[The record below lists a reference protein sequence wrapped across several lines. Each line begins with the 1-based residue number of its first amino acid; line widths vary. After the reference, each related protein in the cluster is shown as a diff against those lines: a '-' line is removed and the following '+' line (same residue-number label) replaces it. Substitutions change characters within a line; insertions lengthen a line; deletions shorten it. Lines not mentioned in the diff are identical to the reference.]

1 MSTDNYCIDIFN
13 YKRYKTSEVNVGGVK
28 IGGVNPIVV
37 QSMTT
42 TNTNDTS
49 ETIEQIKRICDA
61 GGQIVRMTTQG
72 RREANNLEHIRKG
85 LTEDGYDVPLV
96 ADVHFNTNAAY
107 IAAEFVEK
115 VRINPGNFVDGAKR
129 FAQIDYTDEE
139 YVGELVQIREKLVPL
154 LDICKKKGTALRI
167 GTNHGSLS
175 DRIMSKYGDTPM
187 GMVESCMEFLR
198 ICVEEEFFT
207 VVLSIKASNARI
219 MVHTV
224 RLLVQKMHDEG
235 MNFPLHLGVTEAGE
249 GEDGRI
255 RSAVGIGTLLSDGIG
270 DTIRVSLTED
280 PENEIPVANSII
292 NHIAQKE
299 THSPIK
305 RIENVLYSPFEY
317 KKRSSK
323 VVNNIGGSCFPVVI
337 GRSSDN
343 DDAPD
348 YVFVNST
355 SELQEGKS
363 HIVDYDLWKQCENRV
378 NVFPCID
385 VNKYLCTSDIQSDL
399 IFLRLSYSQ
408 MSDEVIQ
415 KIQEAHNLVIV
426 QDVESANSVAE
437 QRAAFLLLQNSGI
450 ETPVVIYLNYKG
462 VFLGD
467 QQIAASCD
475 AGPLFLDGFG
485 DGLWIDSDDKTSSI
499 VNSTAYSILQAARV
513 RFSKPDYISCPG
525 CGRTLFGLQKTT
537 AMVKERTAHLKGLKI
552 AVMGC
557 IVNGPGEMADADYG
571 YVGSG
576 PGKITLYHQRQVIRK
591 NIGEKEAVDEL
602 IKLIKE
608 KGDWIEPEKN

>member
-1 MSTDNYCIDIFN
+1 MNTDNYCIDIFN

-28 IGGVNPIVV
+28 IGGDNPIVV

-42 TNTNDTS
+42 TNTNYTS
-49 ETIEQIKRICDA
+49 ATIEQIKSICDA

-72 RREANNLEHIRKG
+72 RREANNLESIRKG
-85 LTEDGYDVPLV
+85 LTGEGYDVPIV

-129 FAQIDYTDEE
+129 FAQIDYSVEE
-139 YVGELVQIREKLVPL
+139 YIRELCQIREKLVPL
-154 LDICKKKGTALRI
+154 LNICKQNGTALRI

-198 ICVEEEFFT
+198 ICVEEDFFA

-224 RLLVQKMHDEG
+224 RLLVQKMYEEG

-280 PENEIPVANSII
+280 PENEIPVAKSII
-292 NHIAQKE
+292 NHITQKE
-299 THSPIK
+299 AHSSIT
-305 RIENVLYSPFEY
+305 RIDYSMYSPFEY
-317 KKRSSK
+317 RKRTSIAVK
-323 VVNNIGGSCFPVVI
+323 NIGGNSTPIVV
-337 GRSSDN
+337 GSANNADES
-343 DDAPD
+343 PD
-348 YVFVNST
+348 YVFVKSLAD
-355 SELQEGKS
+355 LQNDGMF
-363 HIVDYDLWKQCENRV
+363 IVKYDLWKQSENKN
-378 NVFPCID
+378 NVFPCLNI
-385 VNKYLCTSDIQSDL
+385 KEYLNCCDIESSL
-399 IFLRLSYSQ
+399 IFIRLNYSQ
-408 MSDEVIQ
+408 LNNEVLQQLQ
-415 KIQEAHNLVIV
+415 KANNLVV
-426 QDVESANSVAE
+426 VLDVESVNTVAE
-437 QRAAFLLLQNSGI
+437 QRAAFLLLQKR
-450 ETPVVIYLNYKG
+450 EVKTPVIIYRKYNG
-462 VFLGD
+462 VFSED
-467 QQIAASCD
+467 KQIAASCD

-485 DGLWIDSDDKTSSI
+485 DGLWLDSDDTLSAV
-499 VNSTAYSILQAARV
+499 VNSTAYSILQATRV

-537 AMVKERTAHLKGLKI
+537 AIVKERTAHLKGLKI

-576 PGKITLYHQRQVIRK
+576 PGKITLYHQREVIRK
-591 NIGEKEAVDEL
+591 NIREKEAVEEL

-608 KGDWIEPEKN
+608 KGDWIEPEK

>member
-1 MSTDNYCIDIFN
+1 MNTDNYCIDIFN

-28 IGGVNPIVV
+28 IGGDNPIVV

-42 TNTNDTS
+42 TNTNYTS
-49 ETIEQIKRICDA
+49 ATIEQIKSICDA

-72 RREANNLEHIRKG
+72 RREANNLESIRKG
-85 LTEDGYDVPLV
+85 LTSEGYDVPIV

-129 FAQIDYTDEE
+129 FAQIDYSVEE
-139 YVGELVQIREKLVPL
+139 YVRELCQIREKLVPL
-154 LDICKKKGTALRI
+154 LNICKQNGTALRI

-198 ICVEEEFFT
+198 ICVEEDFFA

-224 RLLVQKMHDEG
+224 RLLVQKMYEEG

-280 PENEIPVANSII
+280 PENEIPVAKSII
-292 NHIAQKE
+292 NHITQKE
-299 THSPIK
+299 AHSPIT
-305 RIENVLYSPFEY
+305 RTDYSMYSPFEY
-317 KKRSSK
+317 RKRTSIAVK
-323 VVNNIGGSCFPVVI
+323 NIGGNSTPIVV
-337 GRSSDN
+337 GSANNADES
-343 DDAPD
+343 PD
-348 YVFVNST
+348 YVFVNSLAD
-355 SELQEGKS
+355 LQNDGMF
-363 HIVDYDLWKQCENRV
+363 IVKYDLWKQSENKS
-378 NVFPCID
+378 NVFPCLNI
-385 VNKYLCTSDIQSDL
+385 KEYLNCCDIESSL
-399 IFLRLSYSQ
+399 IFIRLNYSQ
-408 MSDEVIQ
+408 LNNEVLQQLQ
-415 KIQEAHNLVIV
+415 KANNLVV
-426 QDVESANSVAE
+426 VLDVESVNTVAE
-437 QRAAFLLLQNSGI
+437 QRAAFLLLQKR
-450 ETPVVIYLNYKG
+450 EVKTPVIIYRKYNG
-462 VFLGD
+462 VFSED
-467 QQIAASCD
+467 KQIAASCD

-485 DGLWIDSDDKTSSI
+485 DGLWLDSDDTLSAV

-537 AMVKERTAHLKGLKI
+537 AIVKERTAHLKGLKI

-576 PGKITLYHQRQVIRK
+576 PGKITLYHQREVIRK
-591 NIGEKEAVDEL
+591 NIREKEAVEEL

-608 KGDWIEPEKN
+608 KGDWIEPEK